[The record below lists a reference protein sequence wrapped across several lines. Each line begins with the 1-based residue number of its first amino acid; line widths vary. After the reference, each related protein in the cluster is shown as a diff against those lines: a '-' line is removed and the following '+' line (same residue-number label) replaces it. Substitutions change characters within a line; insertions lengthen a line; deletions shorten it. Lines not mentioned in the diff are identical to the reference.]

1 MTKTVLKIDGM
12 MCSMCE
18 AHMNEAIRK
27 AFDVKKVSS
36 SHTKKETEIL
46 SEAPLD
52 EALIQSTVAATGYKL
67 LDITSEPYQKK
78 SCLLFVSSRGT
89 QEHSVSISGQQL
101 Q

>member
-1 MTKTVLKIDGM
+1 MTKTILKIDGM

-27 AFDVKKVSS
+27 AFQVRKVSS

-52 EALIQSTVAATGYKL
+52 EELIRKTVAETGYTLEGIESMPFERKGF
-67 LDITSEPYQKK
+67 S
-78 SCLLFVSSRGT
+78 LFGR
-89 QEHSVSISGQQL
+89 
-101 Q
+101 